1 MENREPSNYL
11 CLSYYRSNL
20 QSDLA
25 GIETISSIGKPLFVV
40 PLTLPVHERSTSQ
53 RKVQVSSLCSVCYP
67 QPSLHGTACSMFAC
81 SHPVKVST
89 PRNHHTAWH
98 PIITHL
104 LVSIGLKLQKR
115 GTALELP
122 LHPHRQVLPL
132 ERMVSFI
139 DDSDFPSLP
148 ADGPINYP
156 HIIDIATFD
165 YLHEIHE
172 YEEPALSGLTLWDA
186 VVTLLHTKAPAHLHD
201 LLDLDKEEVKT
212 IVGDERWADKVVIWR
227 RRGDVLVSHTHTH
240 THTHTPNH
248 T

>member
-1 MENREPSNYL
+1 MR
-11 CLSYYRSNL
+11 
-20 QSDLA
+20 
-25 GIETISSIGKPLFVV
+25 
-40 PLTLPVHERSTSQ
+40 
-53 RKVQVSSLCSVCYP
+53 
-67 QPSLHGTACSMFAC
+67 
-81 SHPVKVST
+81 
-89 PRNHHTAWH
+89 
-98 PIITHL
+98 
-104 LVSIGLKLQKR
+104 KLQVR
-115 GTALELP
+115 GTALKLS

-132 ERMVSFI
+132 KSMVSFI